1 MSRSAINTTDP
12 VALRY
17 LMTEAVFNV
26 EDGAITAGVEAP
38 QEAPQ
43 TEVVR
48 KPDQAPQFP
57 FYGKNKREYLFL
69 TDEKQHEWMSEPAMD
84 AFVKTLAALKLT
96 ADDVAV
102 LNLAKLKEPPLID
115 HLTLVFKPKVVV
127 NLGTSLAW
135 PEQDG
140 MTVFHTSA
148 FDVMLADAEKKRVFW
163 TTIKTL
169 LI

>member
-17 LMTEAVFNV
+17 LMTEAVFDV
-26 EDGAITAGVEAP
+26 GDGAMTAGAEAP
-38 QEAPQ
+38 PEAPE
-43 TEVVR
+43 TEGVR
-48 KPDQAPQFP
+48 KPDPAPQFT

-96 ADDVAV
+96 VDDVAV
-102 LNLAKLKEPPLID
+102 LNLAKLKEPPLVH
-115 HLTLVFKPKVVV
+115 HLTLFFKPKVVV

-135 PEQDG
+135 PEKDG
-140 MTVFHTSA
+140 MKVFHTNA
-148 FDVMLADAEKKRVFW
+148 FDAMLSDAEKKRVFW